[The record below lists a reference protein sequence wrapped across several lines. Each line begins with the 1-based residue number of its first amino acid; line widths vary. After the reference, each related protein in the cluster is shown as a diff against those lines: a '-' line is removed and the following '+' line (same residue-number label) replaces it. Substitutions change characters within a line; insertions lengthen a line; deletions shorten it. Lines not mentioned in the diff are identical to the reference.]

1 VAGERKEWSEM
12 PDPEYELLTVDTVAD
27 YVANRGALVERLAR
41 VESVREVGDGNL
53 NYVFVV
59 SGKAPDGDAA
69 SLVVKQA
76 LPYVRADPSW
86 PMSPARNHA
95 EARALRTHGRLSPA
109 AVPALY
115 DADPQRYAFTVEDLS
130 DHRVWRSALND
141 GERHADAA
149 AALGRYV
156 ADVAFGT
163 SAFGVDAEQLKLL
176 AAEAIN
182 PPLCKITELLV
193 FSEPYTTGGRQTVP
207 PASRADVAAYADD
220 PNIIAAIGAAKW
232 NFMTRAEALIHGDLH
247 TGSVM
252 VRGDGD
258 PAGASTKAFDSEFA
272 FYGPVGFDIG
282 QLWAN
287 LLMAAA
293 RSATLGDADNLA
305 WRLAQP
311 VVAWDAF
318 EQTLRAHW
326 HRRVDAAVFTDRFLG
341 GFLNRVRADAL
352 DAAAAEAARR
362 VIGPYPVSDIATLDA
377 ELRVVAV
384 RSTLRVARYLL
395 LDAGARG
402 GETAA
407 VFDRVGD
414 LLS

>member
-1 VAGERKEWSEM
+1 
-12 PDPEYELLTVDTVAD
+12 
-27 YVANRGALVERLAR
+27 
-41 VESVREVGDGNL
+41 
-53 NYVFVV
+53 
-59 SGKAPDGDAA
+59 
-69 SLVVKQA
+69 
-76 LPYVRADPSW
+76 VRADPSW

-95 EARALRTHGRLSPA
+95 EARALRVHGRLSPA

-115 DADPQRYAFTVEDLS
+115 DADPQRYAFAIEDLS

-141 GERHADAA
+141 GERHTDAA

-163 SAFGVDAEQLKLL
+163 SAFGVDAEQLKPLT
-176 AAEAIN
+176 AEAIN

-193 FSEPYTTGGRQTVP
+193 FSEPYTARGRRTVP

-220 PNIIAAIGAAKW
+220 PGVIAAIGAAKW

-252 VRGDGD
+252 VRSDGD
-258 PAGASTKAFDSEFA
+258 SGGASTKAFDSEFA

-282 QLWAN
+282 LLWAN
-287 LLMAAA
+287 LVMAAA
-293 RSATLGDADNLA
+293 RSATFGDTDNLE

-318 EQTLRAHW
+318 EQTLRVHW
-326 HRRVDAAVFTDRFLG
+326 PQRVDPAVFTDRFLA
-341 GFLNRVRADAL
+341 GFLDRVRTDAL

-362 VIGPYPVSDIATLDA
+362 VVGPYPVSDIETLDA
-377 ELRVVAV
+377 EPRVVAV
-384 RSTLRVARYLL
+384 RSILAAARYLL

-407 VFDRVGD
+407 IFDRVGD